1 MDDARKLCSA
11 SKKLE
16 ESQRLQLIGHH
27 DSRLIYFFTGKGKQS
42 FEEMVY
48 ENVWKAGEQF
58 LKGLANH
65 SGKKAHWS
73 DSTMALMEDGDG
85 NVGAAAPTMPRRQST
100 KGALNL
106 ATSAAADPPA
116 PDAHREEVSLDEIK
130 NPVWQLGKLGYKKG
144 IVVSQKVDGD
154 EKYNVI
160 DAMDGTCALLR
171 PAIIMGLPETK
182 VNKACPY

>member
-73 DSTMALMEDGDG
+73 DSTMALMEDGDD
-85 NVGAAAPTMPRRQST
+85 NAGAATPSMSRRQSR
-100 KGALNL
+100 KGALRS
-106 ATSAAADPPA
+106 ATSAAAGPPTPHA
-116 PDAHREEVSLDEIK
+116 YREEVSLDVIK
-130 NPVWQLGKLGYKKG
+130 NPV
-144 IVVSQKVDGD
+144 
-154 EKYNVI
+154 
-160 DAMDGTCALLR
+160 
-171 PAIIMGLPETK
+171 
-182 VNKACPY
+182 

>member
-85 NVGAAAPTMPRRQST
+85 IVGAAAPTMQRRQST
-100 KGALNL
+100 KGALKL

-130 NPVWQLGKLGYKKG
+130 NPVWQLEKLGYKKG
-144 IVVSQKVDGD
+144 IVVPQGEDCD
-154 EKYNVI
+154 DKYSVI
-160 DAMDGTCALLR
+160 DPMDGTCVLLR
-171 PAIIMGLPETK
+171 PAITMGLPETK
-182 VNKACPY
+182 VNEASPY

>member
-73 DSTMALMEDGDG
+73 CLLYTTPSPPDVEEWR
-85 NVGAAAPTMPRRQST
+85 MP
-100 KGALNL
+100 A
-106 ATSAAADPPA
+106 SA
-116 PDAHREEVSLDEIK
+116 
-130 NPVWQLGKLGYKKG
+130 
-144 IVVSQKVDGD
+144 
-154 EKYNVI
+154 
-160 DAMDGTCALLR
+160 
-171 PAIIMGLPETK
+171 
-182 VNKACPY
+182 